1 MKHQPDS
8 GALGRGSMSE
18 GLEGLRGSVRLVP
31 ETLSKASNDEW
42 ADVTLQ
48 VPDPSEPLVD
58 PYMGVQGGRWEQ
70 PPSEKM
76 LEAAQVYCHV
86 LTQRAAANFYHAMR
100 YLPDPKRQALT
111 AIYAFCRRADDIAD
125 GDHQETFSGWSD
137 EAFSDFDQYR
147 TGLVERGDYDTLVD
161 GEAGLQRLR
170 QLYGL
175 RMKMS
180 SCFDDEIWLTDPVF
194 MALKAAKQSY
204 DFDRCDLDAVID
216 GMEDDLYVM
225 HYRTAEQLET
235 YCARVASAT
244 GLLCID
250 VYQPFDR
257 AAARKHG
264 YSLGQY
270 MQMINILRDVKE
282 DALLG
287 RVYLPQNLL
296 NEYGIDPESFAK
308 GGPPSEDWHPFVNE
322 WARRCNEELEKAQ
335 PLFQELPRDS
345 RYSPAV
351 MVALYRRILRRILR
365 RPSDIF
371 AKRVRVPT
379 FQKVVIALV
388 TALRIRLQ
396 PARPRRSAI

>member
-18 GLEGLRGSVRLVP
+18 GLEVVRGRVRLVP
-31 ETLSKASNDEW
+31 DTLSEAPNGEW

-48 VPDPSEPLVD
+48 MPGPSEPLVD
-58 PYMGVQGGRWEQ
+58 PYMGVKGGRWEQ
-70 PPSEKM
+70 PPTEKM
-76 LEAAQVYCHV
+76 LEAAKVYCHI

-100 YLPDPKRQALT
+100 YLPDQKRQALT

-125 GDHQETFSGWSD
+125 GDHLEIFSGWSD
-137 EAFSDFDQYR
+137 EAFSGFDQYR
-147 TGLVERGDYDTLVD
+147 SELVERGEYDSLVD

-175 RMKMS
+175 RMKVS
-180 SCFDDEIWLTDPVF
+180 SCFEDDIRLTDPVF
-194 MALKAAKQSY
+194 MALKAAKDSY
-204 DFDRCDLDAVID
+204 ELERSDLDAVVD
-216 GMEDDLYVM
+216 GMEDDLYVT
-225 HYRTAEQLET
+225 HYRTAEQLEA

-257 AAARKHG
+257 TAARKHG

-308 GGPPSEDWHPFVNE
+308 GGPPSEDWHRFVNE
-322 WARRCNEELEKAQ
+322 LS
-335 PLFQELPRDS
+335 L
-345 RYSPAV
+345 
-351 MVALYRRILRRILR
+351 IHI
-365 RPSDIF
+365 
-371 AKRVRVPT
+371 
-379 FQKVVIALV
+379 
-388 TALRIRLQ
+388 
-396 PARPRRSAI
+396 

>member
-1 MKHQPDS
+1 
-8 GALGRGSMSE
+8 MSE
-18 GLEGLRGSVRLVP
+18 GLGALRGSVHLIPDALRAVP
-31 ETLSKASNDEW
+31 NTEW
-42 ADVTLQ
+42 VDVTPQ
-48 VPDPSEPLVD
+48 IPGPSESLVNPFMD
-58 PYMGVQGGRWEQ
+58 VKGGRWEQ
-70 PPSEKM
+70 PPSEAM
-76 LEAAQVYCHV
+76 LEAARGYCHV

-100 YLPDPKRQALT
+100 YLPNGKRQALT

-125 GDHQETFSGWSD
+125 GDHLETFSGWSA
-137 EAFSDFDQYR
+137 EAFSGFEQYR
-147 TGLVERGDYDTLVD
+147 SNLVEKGGYDALIDGGD
-161 GEAGLQRLR
+161 GLERLR

-180 SCFDDEIWLTDPVF
+180 SCFDNDTWLTDPVF
-194 MALKAAKQSY
+194 MALKSAKETY
-204 DFDRCDLDAVID
+204 NFDRSDLDAVID
-216 GMEDDLYVM
+216 GMEDDLYIED
-225 HYRTAEQLET
+225 YRTIEQLEE

-250 VYQPFDR
+250 VYQPSDR
-257 AAARKHG
+257 AAARRHG

-296 NEYGIDPESFAK
+296 NDHGIDPESFAK
-308 GGPPSEDWHPFVNE
+308 GGPPSEDWNPFVNE

-335 PLFQELPRDS
+335 PLFDLLPRDS

-365 RPSDIF
+365 RPSSIF
-371 AKRVRVPT
+371 SKRVRVPT
-379 FQKVVIALV
+379 FQKIVIALL

-396 PARPRRSAI
+396 PTRPKRSAT